1 MNVARLYA
9 WGVHLYTAMGLVI
22 AAAIAHLLV
31 GDHPERFRFAFLL
44 MGLAVAIDSTD
55 GWLAR
60 RARVKEVLPEFDGRR
75 LDDIVDFLNYTFLPL
90 LLVYQARLLPDGQ
103 SGWLLVPL
111 VASAYG
117 FCQSSAKTEDGFFL
131 GFPSYWNLVAFY
143 LYMLRPAAWMAIG
156 LVVVLS
162 VLTFVPTRYLYPSQ
176 RGAINRV
183 TMALGGVWAAVLILI
198 LWTAAPEGGP
208 AGEAAAGGTQLVSL
222 LSPPAEG
229 FAREHAAL
237 LTLVSLCYPAYYLV
251 ASWVVSMNVGTGSG
265 VPSGAKLAD

>member
-1 MNVARLYA
+1 
-9 WGVHLYTAMGLVI
+9 MGLVI
-22 AAAIAHLLV
+22 AGAIAHLLV

-90 LLVYQARLLPDGQ
+90 LLVYQARVLPEAQ
-103 SGWLLVPL
+103 SAWLLVPL

-143 LYMLRPAAWMAIG
+143 LYVLHYHAWPLPG
-156 LVVVLS
+156 WFLVDS
-162 VLTFVPTRYLYPSQ
+162 
-176 RGAINRV
+176 
-183 TMALGGVWAAVLILI
+183 
-198 LWTAAPEGGP
+198 APC
-208 AGEAAAGGTQLVSL
+208 EAS
-222 LSPPAEG
+222 
-229 FAREHAAL
+229 
-237 LTLVSLCYPAYYLV
+237 
-251 ASWVVSMNVGTGSG
+251 
-265 VPSGAKLAD
+265 